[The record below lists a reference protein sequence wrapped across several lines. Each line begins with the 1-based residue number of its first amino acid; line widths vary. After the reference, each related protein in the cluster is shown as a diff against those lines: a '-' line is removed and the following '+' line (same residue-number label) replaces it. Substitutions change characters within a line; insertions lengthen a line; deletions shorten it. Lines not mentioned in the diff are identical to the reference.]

1 MSRAGQILV
10 AAFVG
15 GIIFGVGL
23 TISQMTHPEVVLD
36 FLQLDDFGL
45 LLVMGGG
52 ATVAAIGIQMGART
66 GKSAPLT
73 GK

>member
-45 LLVMGGG
+45 LLVMGGELLWRKINHPPLERYLK
-52 ATVAAIGIQMGART
+52 IGL
-66 GKSAPLT
+66 SN
-73 GK
+73 